1 LSRPR
6 DWEEIAMTV
15 SHKVVLHFPPAV
27 VEQPVIYHLA
37 RDYQLAF
44 NILKASISPQEEG
57 LMVIELSGEE
67 SDYQRGGEYLARQ
80 GIRVQPLLQDIQ
92 KNDERCV
99 DCGVCVGICPSQA
112 LLLERPSMKVV
123 FRAEDC
129 VACGECVPTCPVRA
143 MELHF

>member
-1 LSRPR
+1 MS
-6 DWEEIAMTV
+6 V

-37 RDYQLAF
+37 RDYDLAF

-57 LMVIELSGEE
+57 LMVLELSGDESSFRRA
-67 SDYQRGGEYLARQ
+67 SDYLAKQ
-80 GIRVQPLLQDIQ
+80 GIRIQPLLQDIRR
-92 KNDERCV
+92 NDDGCV
-99 DCGVCVGICPSQA
+99 HCGACVGVCPSEA
-112 LLLERPSMKVV
+112 LTLERPTMRVI
-123 FRAEDC
+123 FRADEC